1 MARPDKVATVAE
13 ITDRFRSSAAAV
25 LTDYRGLSVA
35 QMKEL
40 RRSLGAAVT
49 FSVVKNT
56 LTKRAAAE
64 AGIEGIDELLVGPS
78 AIAFVDGDPVDA
90 AKGIRNFAK
99 DNPDLVVKGG
109 YMDGAILTPEDFAK
123 LADLESREVLLSKLA
138 GAMKAKQSQAA
149 ALFAAPLAQAA
160 RAFGALQT
168 KVEADPSAATAAAE
182 ARRRRKHPK
191 PLKLHLLTTL
201 VRHPPKQQPKP
212 PPPRIRRSLKLP
224 THRSPAMS
232 RPPRRRRPP
241 RADAHPALG
250 RNDPKGR
257 HHGEDEHRR
266 TA

>member
-160 RAFGALQT
+160 RAFGALQA

-182 ARRRRKHPK
+182 APAAEEA
-191 PLKLHLLTTL
+191 PEAAEAAPADDAGEASAEAATEAPTSEDSEITETSDAPESGDEPAAEAEETTE
-201 VRHPPKQQPKP
+201 
-212 PPPRIRRSLKLP
+212 
-224 THRSPAMS
+224 
-232 RPPRRRRPP
+232 
-241 RADAHPALG
+241 G
-250 RNDPKGR
+250 
-257 HHGEDEHRR
+257 
-266 TA
+266 

>member
-1 MARPDKVATVAE
+1 MARQDKVDTVAE

-35 QMKEL
+35 QLKEL

-64 AGIEGIDELLVGPS
+64 AGIEGIDDLLVGPS
-78 AIAFVDGDPVDA
+78 AIAFVDGDPVEA

-123 LADLESREVLLSKLA
+123 FADLESREVLLSKLA

-160 RAFGALQT
+160 RALGALQT
-168 KVEADPSAATAAAE
+168 KVEADPSAAAAAATDAPAAE
-182 ARRRRKHPK
+182 AAPEAAEEA
-191 PLKLHLLTTL
+191 PAEETVEAPVDEAPASEESETNQTPEAAEAEETTE
-201 VRHPPKQQPKP
+201 
-212 PPPRIRRSLKLP
+212 
-224 THRSPAMS
+224 
-232 RPPRRRRPP
+232 
-241 RADAHPALG
+241 G
-250 RNDPKGR
+250 
-257 HHGEDEHRR
+257 
-266 TA
+266 